1 MKSDD
6 ENEVTATNNCVA
18 VQFAVPKRLPT
29 INDIIKK

>member
-6 ENEVTATNNCVA
+6 ENEMTATNNYAA
-18 VQFAVPKRLPT
+18 VQFAAPKRLPT